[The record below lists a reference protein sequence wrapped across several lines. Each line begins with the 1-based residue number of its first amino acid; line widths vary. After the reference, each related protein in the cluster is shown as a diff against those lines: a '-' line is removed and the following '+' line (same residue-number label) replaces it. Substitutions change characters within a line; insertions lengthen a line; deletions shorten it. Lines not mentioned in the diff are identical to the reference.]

1 MSGPVSVVQ
10 VFRALEKTGRPTAAH
25 LITGAAKGG
34 GVGGQSCAALR
45 VVAWWCLAL
54 GVRSDRDEWDAAGA
68 PGALCGRRTRPV
80 PLWPGGNCVQ
90 GSGSHP
96 SRRRLCP
103 RRLPLAGIVFLEQIE
118 EDEVRCKLIRPA
130 SCFFPALVLS
140 LGSCGLPTAQ
150 APDCCAWV
158 PIVPLGDA
166 CPFIS
171 PALARLAPA
180 AGRSLVLAS
189 AATGETPSAPAA
201 SPEPPGH
208 LGQPPPPDRSCLGR
222 VHPPLATL
230 PRATGTLRVPDQT
243 ISFAVS

>member
-1 MSGPVSVVQ
+1 MSGPVSVLQ
-10 VFRALEKTGRPTAAH
+10 VFRAVEKTGRPTAAH
-25 LITGAAKGG
+25 LITGAAKGRRG
-34 GVGGQSCAALR
+34 RAKLPGAASRR
-45 VVAWWCLAL
+45 VVVSGFWGCARTVMS
-54 GVRSDRDEWDAAGA
+54 GTQPAGA

-103 RRLPLAGIVFLEQIE
+103 RRLPLAGVVFLEQIE

-158 PIVPLGDA
+158 PVVPLGDA

-180 AGRSLVLAS
+180 AGRWCWPVLPWGKRRPLLLFLL
-189 AATGETPSAPAA
+189 T
-201 SPEPPGH
+201 
-208 LGQPPPPDRSCLGR
+208 PPD
-222 VHPPLATL
+222 T
-230 PRATGTLRVPDQT
+230 
-243 ISFAVS
+243 